1 MVSLGISKQDIV
13 LAYHA
18 PFMRHYNGFAV
29 G

>member
-1 MVSLGISKQDIV
+1 M